1 MSGSSGCGKTTLL
14 WATAGLHALTSGEVL
29 VDGTPVT
36 GPRPDE
42 IGMMFQDANLLPW
55 RSIRKNI
62 ELPFEIKK
70 QPVDEARVALLLE
83 EVGLTGFENSF
94 PRELSGGMQQRA
106 SIVRALATDPG
117 LLLMDEPFGALDAF
131 TRDEMNLLLMRLWTE
146 TSKTI
151 VFVTHNIGEAILLAD
166 RIVVMTP
173 RPGRLAQDLRRRP
186 TPTAHS
192 RHDVRAELHRAD
204 PRDQGR
210 RRARRPA
217 RRGGALSEV
226 PQELRDEIPSFDE
239 EPIHHDHGP
248 VDWTGLTSVRGARS
262 ALEVGTVV
270 AIAICVFFGLE
281 AILRLTDT
289 PTYIFPKP
297 TAVVRALTDDF
308 WLQYGQHL
316 VVTLE
321 EFFVGFAIGS
331 TIGLILAAV
340 ITQKPFVEKV
350 VAPYIIILVVTPM
363 LALVPFLRLSLIR
376 GVSIW
381 PIVAAVALASG
392 PMVLINS
399 ATGFRRTDLAKIA
412 LARSYGASTF
422 QVFRKIRFPLALPM
436 IIVGYMVGAIFGLL
450 TAIGGEMVSAS
461 EQGGLGHQLIY
472 FSSLI
477 RMENFGAVLLI
488 IEVLGLSIYFVF
500 YFIGKRWAS
509 WES

>member
-1 MSGSSGCGKTTLL
+1 MSNVPK
-14 WATAGLHALTSGEVL
+14 
-29 VDGTPVT
+29 
-36 GPRPDE
+36 
-42 IGMMFQDANLLPW
+42 
-55 RSIRKNI
+55 
-62 ELPFEIKK
+62 EL
-70 QPVDEARVALLLE
+70 Q
-83 EVGLTGFENSF
+83 
-94 PRELSGGMQQRA
+94 
-106 SIVRALATDPG
+106 
-117 LLLMDEPFGALDAF
+117 
-131 TRDEMNLLLMRLWTE
+131 
-146 TSKTI
+146 
-151 VFVTHNIGEAILLAD
+151 
-166 RIVVMTP
+166 
-173 RPGRLAQDLRRRP
+173 
-186 TPTAHS
+186 
-192 RHDVRAELHRAD
+192 
-204 PRDQGR
+204 
-210 RRARRPA
+210 
-217 RRGGALSEV
+217 
-226 PQELRDEIPSFDE
+226 DEIPSFDD
-239 EPIHHDHGP
+239 EPSHHDHGTI
-248 VDWTGLTSVRGARS
+248 DWTGMTSIRGAKS
-262 ALEVGTVV
+262 ALEVGTII
-270 AIAICVFFGLE
+270 AIAVCVFFGVE

-316 VVTLE
+316 VVTLQ
-321 EFFVGFAIGS
+321 EFFIGFAIGS
-331 TIGLILAAV
+331 TIGLFLAAV

-376 GVSIW
+376 GVSMW
-381 PIVAAVALASG
+381 PIIAAVALASG
-392 PMVLINS
+392 PMVLINA

-477 RMENFGAVLLI
+477 RMDNFGAVLLI
-488 IEVLGLSIYFVF
+488 IEILGLSIYFVF

>member
-1 MSGSSGCGKTTLL
+1 M
-14 WATAGLHALTSGEVL
+14 
-29 VDGTPVT
+29 
-36 GPRPDE
+36 
-42 IGMMFQDANLLPW
+42 
-55 RSIRKNI
+55 
-62 ELPFEIKK
+62 
-70 QPVDEARVALLLE
+70 
-83 EVGLTGFENSF
+83 
-94 PRELSGGMQQRA
+94 
-106 SIVRALATDPG
+106 
-117 LLLMDEPFGALDAF
+117 
-131 TRDEMNLLLMRLWTE
+131 
-146 TSKTI
+146 
-151 VFVTHNIGEAILLAD
+151 
-166 RIVVMTP
+166 
-173 RPGRLAQDLRRRP
+173 
-186 TPTAHS
+186 
-192 RHDVRAELHRAD
+192 
-204 PRDQGR
+204 
-210 RRARRPA
+210 
-217 RRGGALSEV
+217 SEV
-226 PQELRDEIPSFDE
+226 PKELQDEIPSFDE

-248 VDWTGLTSVRGARS
+248 VDWTGLSSVRGARS

-321 EFFVGFAIGS
+321 EFFIGFAIGS

-461 EQGGLGHQLIY
+461 EEGGLGHQLIY

>member
-1 MSGSSGCGKTTLL
+1 
-14 WATAGLHALTSGEVL
+14 
-29 VDGTPVT
+29 
-36 GPRPDE
+36 
-42 IGMMFQDANLLPW
+42 
-55 RSIRKNI
+55 
-62 ELPFEIKK
+62 
-70 QPVDEARVALLLE
+70 
-83 EVGLTGFENSF
+83 
-94 PRELSGGMQQRA
+94 
-106 SIVRALATDPG
+106 
-117 LLLMDEPFGALDAF
+117 
-131 TRDEMNLLLMRLWTE
+131 MN
-146 TSKTI
+146 
-151 VFVTHNIGEAILLAD
+151 
-166 RIVVMTP
+166 
-173 RPGRLAQDLRRRP
+173 
-186 TPTAHS
+186 
-192 RHDVRAELHRAD
+192 
-204 PRDQGR
+204 
-210 RRARRPA
+210 
-217 RRGGALSEV
+217 EV
-226 PQELRDEIPSFDE
+226 PSELREEIPSFDQ
-239 EPIHHDHGP
+239 EPSHHDHGP
-248 VDWTGLTSVRGARS
+248 IDWTGLTSVRGARS
-262 ALEVGTVV
+262 ALEIGTVV
-270 AIAICVFFGLE
+270 AIAVVVFFGLE

-289 PTYIFPKP
+289 PSYIFPKP
-297 TAVVRALTDDF
+297 TAVVRALGDDF

-316 VVTLE
+316 WVTLQ
-321 EFFVGFAIGS
+321 EFFIGYAIGS
-331 TIGLILAAV
+331 TIGLVLAAV

-363 LALVPFLRLSLIR
+363 LALVPFLRLSLIK

-392 PMVLINS
+392 PMVLINA

-412 LARSYGASTF
+412 LARSYGATTF

>member
-1 MSGSSGCGKTTLL
+1 M
-14 WATAGLHALTSGEVL
+14 
-29 VDGTPVT
+29 
-36 GPRPDE
+36 
-42 IGMMFQDANLLPW
+42 
-55 RSIRKNI
+55 
-62 ELPFEIKK
+62 
-70 QPVDEARVALLLE
+70 
-83 EVGLTGFENSF
+83 
-94 PRELSGGMQQRA
+94 
-106 SIVRALATDPG
+106 
-117 LLLMDEPFGALDAF
+117 
-131 TRDEMNLLLMRLWTE
+131 
-146 TSKTI
+146 
-151 VFVTHNIGEAILLAD
+151 
-166 RIVVMTP
+166 
-173 RPGRLAQDLRRRP
+173 
-186 TPTAHS
+186 
-192 RHDVRAELHRAD
+192 
-204 PRDQGR
+204 
-210 RRARRPA
+210 
-217 RRGGALSEV
+217 
-226 PQELRDEIPSFDE
+226 
-239 EPIHHDHGP
+239 
-248 VDWTGLTSVRGARS
+248 TSVRGARS

-270 AIAICVFFGLE
+270 AIAICVLFGLE

-321 EFFVGFAIGS
+321 EFFIGFAIGS

-340 ITQKPFVEKV
+340 ITQKPFFEKV

-422 QVFRKIRFPLALPM
+422 QVFRKIRFPLALP

-461 EQGGLGHQLIY
+461 EQGGLGHQFIY